1 LFVFDAGAIDR
12 RPLWKIQARKDEQ
25 ARCSHLW
32 YTRQFHRKWLLFSSR
47 ALELTNILQ
56 CIIAIYRL
64 SVMPTRVTS
73 LTESKLNRPGEKAAF
88 YIFHILPE
96 WLATVVLFVDN
107 IRKTFGTG
115 LVGDW
120 RIKDETGREKEKR
133 IASEEKR
140 GKTKKVSGK
149 GNGGAAESFEKDK
162 PSGLQA

>member
-1 LFVFDAGAIDR
+1 VLSIAVLFGKYKLERMSKRGVAIFGILASFIVSGIYFFLR
-12 RPLWKIQARKDEQ
+12 V
-25 ARCSHLW
+25 H
-32 YTRQFHRKWLLFSSR
+32 

-88 YIFHILPE
+88 YIFHVLPE

-107 IRKTFGTG
+107 VRMTFGTG
-115 LVGDW
+115 LAGDW
-120 RIKDETGREKEKR
+120 RQKDETGREKEKR

-140 GKTKKVSGK
+140 KTKKVAGK
-149 GNGGAAESFEKDK
+149 GNGGTAESFEKDK